1 MYVSE
6 AERISRQAIKSLY
19 EGRPLAP
26 EQKTALRALIQEN
39 ACDSPWTREKLREL
53 SRENENLR
61 VENEELKAAISLIRR
76 SPRLF
81 GY

>member
-1 MYVSE
+1 MSP
-6 AERISRQAIKSLY
+6 Q
-19 EGRPLAP
+19 
-26 EQKTALRALIQEN
+26 LIQEN
-39 ACDSPWTREKLREL
+39 ACDSTWTREKLREL

-61 VENEELKAAISLIRR
+61 VENEELKAAIKAIRR